1 MKPAVPIGSIS
12 SDQAAPVHALR
23 SRSSAF
29 ERSIVLPLS
38 GRSAVTGSS
47 MTMRARSRS
56 SLAIQRE
63 ASSVRMSSGT
73 PTSVIA
79 RPAESANAV
88 TANEKTAMPTGRPS
102 TR

>member
-1 MKPAVPIGSIS
+1 MKPTRRLHSVIATVKPAVPIGSIS

-47 MTMRARSRS
+47 TTDAAPAHARARRS
-56 SLAIQRE
+56 S
-63 ASSVRMSSGT
+63 V
-73 PTSVIA
+73 
-79 RPAESANAV
+79 
-88 TANEKTAMPTGRPS
+88 
-102 TR
+102 